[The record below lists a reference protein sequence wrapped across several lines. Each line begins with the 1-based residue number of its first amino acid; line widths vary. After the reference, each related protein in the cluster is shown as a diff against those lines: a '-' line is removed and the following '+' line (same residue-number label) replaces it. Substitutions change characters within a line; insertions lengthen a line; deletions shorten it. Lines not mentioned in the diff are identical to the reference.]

1 MNNIIKD
8 IYDHICKA
16 ETEAIIRNIKANQII
31 IDKGLAITNNLYIQ
45 GIDEELKEI
54 NPMVLGLAIV
64 YQENLAKDGYNF
76 IMNFNPRL
84 DEKPKTLADYTT
96 RELLEELQR
105 RNEEDD

>member
-1 MNNIIKD
+1 MNSIIKD

-16 ETEAIIRNIKANQII
+16 ETEALIRNIKANQII

-76 IMNFNPRL
+76 IIGYNPRL

>member
-8 IYDHICKA
+8 IYDHICRAK
-16 ETEAIIRNIKANQII
+16 TEAIKRNIEANQII
-31 IDKGLAITNNLYIQ
+31 IDKGLAITNHIYFTNVD
-45 GIDEELKEI
+45 GSMCDCE
-54 NPMVLGLAIV
+54 PMMLGLAIV

>member
-8 IYDHICKA
+8 IYEHIRKA
-16 ETEAIIRNIKANQII
+16 ETEAVIRNIKANQII
-31 IDKGLAITNNLYIQ
+31 IDKGLAITNHIYFTNVDGSMCDY
-45 GIDEELKEI
+45 

-76 IMNFNPRL
+76 IIGYNPKL

>member
-8 IYDHICKA
+8 IYEHIRKA

-76 IMNFNPRL
+76 IIGYNPRL

-96 RELLEELQR
+96 AELLEELQR
-105 RNEEDD
+105 RNEADD

>member
-76 IMNFNPRL
+76 IIGYNPRL

>member
-8 IYDHICKA
+8 IYDHICRAK
-16 ETEAIIRNIKANQII
+16 TEAIIRNIKANQII
-31 IDKGLAITNNLYIQ
+31 IDKDLAITNNLYIQ
-45 GIDEELKEI
+45 GIDETLTEI
-54 NPMVLGLAIV
+54 NPMILGLAIV
-64 YQENLAKDGYNF
+64 YQANLAKDGYNF
-76 IMNFNPRL
+76 IIGYNPIL

>member
-1 MNNIIKD
+1 MNSIIKD
-8 IYDHICKA
+8 IYDHICRAK
-16 ETEAIIRNIKANQII
+16 TEAIIKNIKANQII
-31 IDKGLAITNNLYIQ
+31 IDKGLAITNHIYFTNVDGSMCDY
-45 GIDEELKEI
+45 

-76 IMNFNPRL
+76 IMSYNPRL

>member
-1 MNNIIKD
+1 MKELIED
-8 IYDHICKA
+8 IYEHIYKA
-16 ETEAIIRNIKANQII
+16 HEEAIKRNIKVNQLI
-31 IDKGLAITNNLYIQ
+31 IDKGLAITNNLYFTNVD
-45 GIDEELKEI
+45 GSMCHY
-54 NPMVLGLAIV
+54 NPRVLGLTIV

-105 RNEEDD
+105 RNEE